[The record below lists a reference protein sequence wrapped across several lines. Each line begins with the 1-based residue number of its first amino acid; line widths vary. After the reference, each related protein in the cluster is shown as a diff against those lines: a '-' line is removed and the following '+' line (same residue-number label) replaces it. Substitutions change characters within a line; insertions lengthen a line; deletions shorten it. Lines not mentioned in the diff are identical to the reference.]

1 MGLTGAAGRV
11 SAAVCELS
19 LRRRGFRCKREDN
32 SPMLNIA
39 KSRAIFA
46 AVAAASLLATSAAY
60 AQTSPNQ
67 PELTLSQIESR
78 LSGQGYRVYEI
89 ERDDGRY
96 EVKAR
101 DSQGRCVELDVDRRS
116 GEILYSHRDDDCGFD
131 DSHRNRGGR

>member
-1 MGLTGAAGRV
+1 
-11 SAAVCELS
+11 
-19 LRRRGFRCKREDN
+19 
-32 SPMLNIA
+32 MLNIA